1 MDFGGSFKVCNALL
15 LYHNMTDQLLPC
27 SIASSPDAKSAPL
40 NKHWHQVWDLASRAS
55 TSQVTS
61 RAACNLMSNI
71 LQFDLLEYSVMAEKT
86 LSILS
91 SSNLSGPT
99 ISDSSLAL
107 WALITRTS
115 AHINPGSVM
124 NASKQ
129 ICSWLREVWT
139 IGKHIQYSMLPG
151 HLFC

>member
-1 MDFGGSFKVCNALL
+1 
-15 LYHNMTDQLLPC
+15 MTDQSLPC

-55 TSQVTS
+55 TSQATS

-71 LQFDLLEYSVMAEKT
+71 IQFDLLEYSVMAEKT
-86 LSILS
+86 LSIIS
-91 SSNLSGPT
+91 SSNLSGPST
-99 ISDSSLAL
+99 ISESSLAL

>member
-1 MDFGGSFKVCNALL
+1 
-15 LYHNMTDQLLPC
+15 
-27 SIASSPDAKSAPL
+27 
-40 NKHWHQVWDLASRAS
+40 
-55 TSQVTS
+55 
-61 RAACNLMSNI
+61 MSNI